1 MLDRETIKKFLYYF
15 GGKIVFAYTKIMLK
29 MDIMRKN
36 NIPLGAKI
44 IVANHPTTT
53 DPFILTSIS
62 RGQAAVLIKDVLFD
76 IPLFGKY
83 LNLAGHIPVEK
94 ENGKIAFKNALE
106 KLKKGIT
113 VIVFIEG
120 TTSDFINKMN
130 KPKTGAIRLA
140 LLSGKPIIPMG
151 ISVKKNN
158 IRKIKSIIKGVQEWG
173 KWYFKGP
180 YAISIGKPINIR
192 GNAENKLKVRY
203 LSEWLSEKISKLAKE
218 SNKRLNAYQ
227 K

>member
-1 MLDRETIKKFLYYF
+1 
-15 GGKIVFAYTKIMLK
+15 
-29 MDIMRKN
+29 MDVMRKN
-36 NIPLGAKI
+36 NIPRGAKI

-76 IPLFGKY
+76 IPVFGKY
-83 LNLAGHIPVEK
+83 LNLAGHIPVGK
-94 ENGKIAFKNALE
+94 KTGKIAFKTALN

-120 TTSDFINKMN
+120 TTSDFVNKMN

-140 LLSGKPIIPMG
+140 LLSGKPIVPLG
-151 ISVKKNN
+151 IGVRKNN
-158 IRKIKSIIKGVQEWG
+158 VRKIKSIIKGVQEWG
-173 KWYFKGP
+173 KWYFRGP
-180 YAISIGKPINIR
+180 YAISIGKPINIS
-192 GNAENKLKVRY
+192 GNAENKPKVRY
-203 LSEWLSEKISKLAKE
+203 LSAWLSEKISKLAKE
-218 SNKRLNAYQ
+218 SNLRLNGNT